1 MNAMFKNKAFPILFE
16 DDDFIA
22 IHKPP
27 GILVHRTKISEDT
40 QFVLQLLR
48 QQIKQRIYP
57 IHRLDRGTSG
67 VLLFGKHKKAAS
79 LMGTV
84 FMNKEIQKQYIAIIR
99 GYVEE
104 KSTINY
110 ALAKE
115 PHLPKKEAITHYHRL
130 QQTELPV
137 AISRYP
143 SSRYSLVKVTL
154 ETGRRHQIRRHFSHL
169 RHPIIGDKRHG
180 DVKHNSYWRDHFGIN
195 RMLLHAQS
203 LHFLHP
209 ISEEAILITAAIDA
223 SFQAALD
230 LLKFDIYK

>member
-1 MNAMFKNKAFPILFE
+1 MNAMFETFPILLE
-16 DDDFIA
+16 DDNFIA

-48 QQIKQRIYP
+48 KQIGQRIYP

-67 VLLFGKHKKAAS
+67 VLLFGKHQKAAS
-79 LMGTV
+79 LMGSI
-84 FMNKEIQKQYIAIIR
+84 FINKEIKKQYIAIIR
-99 GYVEE
+99 GYVE
-104 KSTINY
+104 SSGTINY
-110 ALAKE
+110 ALAKDIG
-115 PHLPKKEAITHYHRL
+115 LPKKEAITHYERI
-130 QQTELPV
+130 QQTELQV

-143 SSRYSLVKVTL
+143 SSRYSLVNVTL

-169 RHPIIGDKRHG
+169 RHPVIGDKRHG
-180 DVKHNSYWRDHFGIN
+180 DVKHNSYWRDNFGIS

-203 LHFLHP
+203 LHFIHP
-209 ISEEAILITAAIDA
+209 ISKKPILIIAPIDA

-230 LLKFDIYK
+230 LLGFDADI

>member
-1 MNAMFKNKAFPILFE
+1 MNAMFEEKPFPILFE

-48 QQIKQRIYP
+48 NQINQRIYP

-67 VLLFGKHKKAAS
+67 VLFFAKHKKAAS
-79 LMGTV
+79 LMGSV
-84 FMNKEIQKQYIAIIR
+84 FINKEIQKQYIAIIR
-99 GYVEE
+99 GYVEA
-104 KSTINY
+104 KGTINY

-115 PHLPKKEAITHYHRL
+115 PHLPKKEAITHYYRL
-130 QQTELPV
+130 QQTELQV

-143 SSRYSLVKVTL
+143 SARYSFVKVIL

-169 RHPIIGDKRHG
+169 RHPVIGDKRHG
-180 DVKHNSYWRDHFGIN
+180 DVKHNSYWRDNFGIS

-203 LHFLHP
+203 LAFLHP
-209 ISEEAILITAAIDA
+209 ISEEPLLITAPIDT
-223 SFQAALD
+223 SFQVAMD
-230 LLKFDIYK
+230 LLGFDDDK

>member
-1 MNAMFKNKAFPILFE
+1 MNAMFEAFPVLFE

-48 QQIKQRIYP
+48 KQIGQRIYP

-79 LMGTV
+79 LMGPI
-84 FMNKEIQKQYIAIIR
+84 FINKEIQKQYIAIIR
-99 GYVEE
+99 GYVET
-104 KSTINY
+104 KGTINY
-110 ALAKE
+110 PLAKE
-115 PHLPKKEAITHYHRL
+115 PGLPKKEAITHYQQL
-130 QQTELPV
+130 QQVELPI

-143 SSRYSLVKVTL
+143 SSRYSFVQVDL

-169 RHPIIGDKRHG
+169 RHPVIGDKRHG
-180 DVKHNSYWRDHFGIN
+180 DVKHNSYWRDNFGIK

-209 ISEEAILITAAIDA
+209 ISKEPLLITAPIDA
-223 SFQAALD
+223 SFQAAMD
-230 LLKFDIYK
+230 LLGFEK